1 MCRLYA
7 HLAVRPLSVAGV
19 LVDDKHSLLK
29 QSCGDLRGE
38 THGDGWGI
46 GYFERG
52 SPRVF
57 RSPNAARESPEYDVA
72 ARKVVSPIV
81 LAHVRQA
88 SVGSRLAENAHPF
101 AYGHWLFMHNGTVT
115 GFAEIRERILAEIDP
130 DLRSK
135 IEGTTDS
142 EHVFY
147 WLLSRLRRA
156 GQATEWDKVAA
167 ADRASAD
174 ISLVTRVIAEAIPI
188 LDAWSVATGPEEPS
202 KLNFVLSDG
211 VSLVASRFKHNLNW
225 LKSGPVAGQGRAT
238 DGDLPPAVR
247 VASEPVGDQTWDP
260 VPDGHVLSIGPDLTT
275 RLTAI

>member
-46 GYFERG
+46 GCYEGG

-57 RSPNAARESPEYDVA
+57 RSPNAARESPEYNVA
-72 ARKVVSPIV
+72 AQQIVSPIV

-88 SVGSRLAENAHPF
+88 SVGSRQAENAHPF

-115 GFAEIRERILAEIDP
+115 GFAEIRERILAEIDA
-130 DLRSK
+130 DLQSK
-135 IEGTTDS
+135 IQGTTDS

-156 GQATEWDKVAA
+156 GQATEWG
-167 ADRASAD
+167 RAEASRTAGAD
-174 ISLVTRVIAEAIPI
+174 ITLITRVIAEAIPV
-188 LDAWSVATGPEEPS
+188 LDAWSVETGPEEPS

-225 LKSGPVAGQGRAT
+225 LKIGPDREQGSAT
-238 DGDLPPAVR
+238 DADLPPAVR
-247 VASEPVGDQTWDP
+247 VASEPIGDQTWDP
-260 VPDGHVLSIGPDLTT
+260 VPDGHVLSIRPDLTT
-275 RLTAI
+275 ESTAI